1 VLENIQVSRT
11 RSKASFVC
19 GNGSMVAV
27 LVSVAILLFYF
38 VRFLTRE
45 CTGVRTL
52 AIAPPPLITMNPIAI
67 LVSAFIAS
75 PRHPDEYLRP
85 VLLTSCMHCFVHNE
99 GTIGEE
105 QITWND
111 R

>member
-1 VLENIQVSRT
+1 
-11 RSKASFVC
+11 
-19 GNGSMVAV
+19 MVAV
-27 LVSVAILLFYF
+27 LVFTCILLFFYF

-45 CTGVRTL
+45 WTGVRTL
-52 AIAPPPLITMNPIAI
+52 AIAPPPLITMNHGMRDHLPIAI
-67 LVSAFIAS
+67 LVSPFIAS